1 MWQDGQ
7 VGDIV
12 KRDDGQVPFGISSGS
27 ANPVRIYSVHIISNG
42 TAGQVKL
49 YNGTSTSGELRYHLV
64 GTASFDNYIWPNFEA
79 THNTVHPCGCQGLP
93 HHR

>member
-1 MWQDGQ
+1 MSQ
-7 VGDIV
+7 
-12 KRDDGQVPFGISSGS
+12 
-27 ANPVRIYSVHIISNG
+27 
-42 TAGQVKL
+42 
-49 YNGTSTSGELRYHLV
+49 GTSEIMLVIGIADHLV